1 MVPGLERWN
10 DERLDDLK
18 RDVDRMRDPVGNVNV
33 VRTELRSLGKSV
45 DQLRENVGQLSK
57 LPEALA
63 VLTTEVTAVVKKVDE
78 LIGQPHA
85 ERRMSNAALRRALLA
100 SIGGGVV
107 VLLVSWMLGL
117 PVHA

>member
-1 MVPGLERWN
+1 MPALERWN

-18 RDVDRMRDPVGNVNV
+18 KDVDRMRDPVGNVNV
-33 VRTELRSLGKSV
+33 VRTELRGLGRSV

-63 VLTTEVTAVVKKVDE
+63 ILTTEVTAVVKKVDE

-100 SIGGGVV
+100 SVGGGIV
-107 VLLVSWMLGL
+107 VLVLGWVLGL